1 MISAISV
8 KDRLKNRAI
17 ATGKTM
23 QETLT
28 AYEIFFNFSVT
39 KSILLRLTGV
49 QKRR

>member
-28 AYEIFFNFSVT
+28 AYGAGKN
-39 KSILLRLTGV
+39 SIPV
-49 QKRR
+49 ICI